1 MKKRHTQAVPRPFR
15 YLWATPASAIGLLLA
30 LPLLLAGGRAQ
41 RVNGVLEVAAP
52 AWRPLARLPFCAIT
66 LGHVV
71 LGISP
76 AVLAHWRQHEHIHVR
91 QYERWGG
98 LMLLAYPAA
107 SLWLWLR
114 GKRPYLDNPFEREA
128 RGETRQRARRG

>member
-1 MKKRHTQAVPRPFR
+1 MNEVVVTQMAKLLTSTLWR
-15 YLWATPASAIGLLLA
+15 YLWAAPASAVGLLLA
-30 LPLLLAGGRAQ
+30 LPLWLAGGRAQ
-41 RVNGVLEVAAP
+41 RCDGVLEVAAP
-52 AWRPLARLPFCAIT
+52 PWRHLARLPFCAIT

-76 AVLAHWRQHEHIHVR
+76 AVLAQWRQHEHVHVR

-107 SLWLWLR
+107 SLWLWLC

-128 RGETRQRARRG
+128 RGEKRY

>member
-1 MKKRHTQAVPRPFR
+1 MKKRHTLAVPRPFR

-30 LPLLLAGGRAQ
+30 LPLWLAGGRAQ

-52 AWRPLARLPFCAIT
+52 PWRPLARLPFCAIT

-71 LGISP
+71 VGISP

-91 QYERWGG
+91 QYERWGA
-98 LMLLAYPAA
+98 LLLLAYPAA

-114 GKRPYLDNPFEREA
+114 GRRPYVDNPFEREA

>member
-91 QYERWGG
+91 QYERWGA
-98 LMLLAYPAA
+98 LLLLAYPAA

-114 GKRPYLDNPFEREA
+114 GRRPYVDNPFEREA